1 MSNTQVFLA
10 QKYDDLPLVVGE
22 LVGVSSLKLVDKLN
36 EVAVT
41 VFAKVLRAQV
51 CQLILALD
59 VVNADLALLHQF
71 LQEKYLSTTCFARGL
86 QVRLPATCSAN
97 VLSIH
102 DGTPPKLPSKPSSSI
117 MLEQN
122 AASFIVR
129 AATTSS
135 ASIVDCA
142 VVDCAVSPCSPTMKM
157 I

>member
-10 QKYDDLPLVVGE
+10 QKYDDLPLVVGD
-22 LVGVSSLKLVDKLN
+22 LVGILSLKLVDKLN

-59 VVNADLALLHQF
+59 VVNADLTLLHHF
-71 LQEKYLSTTCFARGL
+71 LQDKYLSTTCFARGL

-102 DGTPPKLPSKPSSSI
+102 DGAPPTLPSKPSSSI
-117 MLEQN
+117 MLDQN
-122 AASFIVR
+122 AASSIVR
-129 AATTSS
+129 ASPTSS